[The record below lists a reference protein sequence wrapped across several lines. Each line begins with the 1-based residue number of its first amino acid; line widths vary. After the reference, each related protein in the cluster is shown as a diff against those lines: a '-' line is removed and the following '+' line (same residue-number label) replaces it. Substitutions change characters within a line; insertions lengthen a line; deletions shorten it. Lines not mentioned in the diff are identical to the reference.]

1 MKSKLE
7 TKILSYFDG
16 VLMYLNVEESITLI
30 NRHIKCTENMLLANE
45 NGEIEA
51 ERGYAFTSQE
61 IESHKE
67 VIKISK
73 QRMSEVL
80 INGCGAYIGNDES
93 RQKMYNALII
103 N

>member
-7 TKILSYFDG
+7 TKILSHFDG

-30 NRHIKCTENMLLANE
+30 NRHIKCIENMLLANE

-80 INGCGAYIGNDES
+80 INGCGAYIGNDEL
-93 RQKMYNALII
+93 RQKMYNALTI